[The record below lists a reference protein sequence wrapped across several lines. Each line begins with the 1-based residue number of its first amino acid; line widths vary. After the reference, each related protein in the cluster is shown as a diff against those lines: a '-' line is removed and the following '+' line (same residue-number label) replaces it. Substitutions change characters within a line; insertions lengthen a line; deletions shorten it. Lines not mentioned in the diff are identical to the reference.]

1 MKDKENKSEEQ
12 YIEIIQRLT
21 KTVVI
26 LLLIIVALITLN
38 IYDLRSTKIEKA
50 KPNLSLTKDS
60 SKKEMTALSETIPDT
75 SLIRNESNADLI
87 CYGRDLIERT
97 SEFLG
102 PKGSVAQ
109 ISNGMNCQN
118 CHLEGGRKPYGNNYL
133 SVAATY
139 PKFRERSGTNEDI
152 YKRVSDCFERSL
164 NGTSLD
170 TNSREMKA
178 IKAYILWIGKDQ
190 PKGKRSKTSG
200 IVDLAYLDRA
210 ADPEKGKTIYNVK
223 CVSCHGKN
231 GEGKMHPS
239 VNSFLYPPLWG
250 DHSYNHGAGLYRL
263 SRFAGYIKYNMPQGA
278 NYERPQ
284 LSDEE
289 AWDIAAFVNSQKR
302 PAKDLSKDWP
312 MKETKP
318 IDHPFGP
325 YADRFSEKQHKYGP
339 FEAIAF
345 EKKKQK
351 TKS

>member
-26 LLLIIVALITLN
+26 LLLIIVALIALN
-38 IYDLRSTKIEKA
+38 VYDLRSTKVDKV
-50 KPNLSLTKDS
+50 KPNLTHTKDS
-60 SKKEMTALSETIPDT
+60 SKKEVTLVAEVIPDT

-97 SEFLG
+97 AEFLG

-109 ISNGMNCQN
+109 MSNGMNCQN

-164 NGTSLD
+164 NGTALD

-190 PKGKRSKTSG
+190 PKGIKSKTSG
-200 IVDLAYLDRA
+200 IIDLAYLDRA
-210 ADPEKGKTIYNVK
+210 ADPDKGKAIYDVK
-223 CVSCHGKN
+223 CLSCHGKD

-239 VNSFLYPPLWG
+239 GKSFLYPPLWG

-278 NYERPQ
+278 SYERPQ

-312 MKETKP
+312 KKETKP

-325 YADRFSEKQHKYGP
+325 YADRFNETQHKYGP
-339 FEAIAF
+339 FEVIAA